1 MTIKKWR
8 RFSLTLTLFLGLALL
23 LRIAV
28 DGLPVAAQEPAP
40 LSTDEMM
47 LVQVTHLTDTTSTTF
62 YDALLSGN
70 GRKVVYGA
78 PWGYSYE
85 RTLYLANSDGTGT
98 PYAFYSSVGDPD
110 IKGLRLL
117 DVSYD
122 GKRILYFKDRRSG
135 ECDSYAIEHFDP
147 CGYFLYDVETQTST
161 RATPC
166 YTDSRIS
173 TQRCLSTATNNIALS
188 GNGNDIFLVSGSSWQ
203 CTPESYD
210 YGWRWNCRIPGDQKR
225 LWRVPIT
232 DLGNPDAAELWGSLN
247 DALPESSRLY
257 SYEPLYADYAGGI
270 AAILLTITGE
280 SGGTLPES
288 GIYFSRGS
296 RLQRVPTVDS
306 VNHNYLFQLSADG
319 NWVAYSP
326 PYIKEYHIQHVSGSP
341 HYTHPVPDS
350 LQYNYL
356 RGVTQDGQQ
365 TLFEDRMV
373 GEYPL
378 WIADREGNFSPLTGI
393 APGPLCDSAHLSYDG
408 QKVACPMDKDN
419 TGDAQ
424 YYVLHGQANPDL
436 SVDAFTLDP
445 AAVTHSAGKYILPVD
460 ITVRNTG
467 QSAASDIQVRLSD
480 NGGWSETRT
489 IDTLNSDAS
498 TVLHLNLDI
507 TAQLDQ
513 GNGQA
518 TVELTA
524 TADPD
529 DAIFEAAEVNNTASA
544 STDVD
549 ARPRILQVQ
558 PQFRLAS
565 AYFLNN
571 QSVNNPIKALVDW
584 NGDLAGNGDP
594 PYGDVYFDL
603 NGVQVS
609 EAGQSWGAEHTYDMG
624 SSDFQSSFSCANNT
638 LQVWAVGDFESL
650 KSTLQPTVFPFP
662 GWVDWLENLHL
673 GEFSTEE
680 QAPLVEYTYAFKYPE
695 DPFEA
700 TWTPPGWVPYLGGHE
715 LGILETQSEAN
726 ATGKSDGAG
735 SVGVSG
741 QTGLGLGALNVDG
754 NLSGRGDARFT
765 CGESLDLTG
774 AELNFGIHATVEQ
787 EAGLAD
793 VVPAVR
799 AAEDWPVVGRVIRW
813 VNESAQVKASLTP
826 GIDIATQF
834 EARDGELQFVN
845 GEGTGSIDA
854 RVELS
859 TEPCQ
864 DLSASVYGGGTPYVT
879 VQVPKNPG
887 YFKEVGIDLYYG
899 ATFQAWEFETEYERK
914 VNCHYP
920 GECSD
925 VESSGMMAMADGAD
939 WHLIPRNYAVSGPML
954 RATGVLLQATSTTTE
969 TVLVSPAYAR
979 PEPALAVRAD
989 GLRLLAYVHDDD
1001 AKPHGRGTEI
1011 RTRAWDGSW
1020 GSPVSLTDDQQP
1032 DFAPAVA
1039 FDGDG
1044 DGLVVWERS
1053 TLATGITPA
1062 LNITFAQ
1069 SLEIVARTWVSS
1081 TATWGDVVTL
1091 TNDSLMDHAPRLSA
1105 GNDGTVMALWQTNDG
1120 TDILGTA
1127 AHPLTFTYAIWD
1139 GSTWGS
1145 PAAALTGLHDVLGAA
1160 FAAYSSTQA
1169 ALVYA
1174 VDADGLLTTTHDSDL
1189 YYATFD
1195 GASWSSPA
1203 RLTNDTI
1210 TDITPALAYDGSGNL
1225 HLLWLRDGDLVW
1237 LENSWNVGDAR
1248 TVRAASTEAGFMGF
1262 TLNRDPAGNLAVVW
1276 QGTGDGSADLTYSIY
1291 DDANDSW
1298 GADNTLMSDS
1308 NVEAAHSPAFGSD
1321 GTLYAAYQQVAT
1333 EFVTKTFTSPSTFTV
1348 TNIPTPGVSSLVFV
1362 EHTVGR
1368 DLTFVELTITPT
1380 NPAPGQA
1387 VTLTAVLR
1395 NAGDLAVVNPQVAFY
1410 DGASQIGS
1418 TQTLSTLAA
1427 GYTTTVQASWTVPA
1441 LAAAHTLKAVADPNG
1456 QVMESDET
1464 NNEVTWQTVL
1474 PDLQVEVLYTA
1485 HSTATITAT
1494 ARLVNTGVLAAAAP
1508 FDVAFRAADP
1518 LTGTLLGTVAVG
1530 SDLGVGEQVTVTLAL
1545 TDTASLAGLGD
1556 LLWAIADAGEMVA
1569 EADEGNNSDYARL
1582 AVLPDLTLTA
1592 ADIAGSGPVVV
1603 TVRNAGVV
1611 TATAPVVAARQGG
1624 PTGPLVYS
1632 GTLSTL
1638 GPGDS
1643 DTVTLTSVTGQ
1654 IELWAYA
1661 DPDHLIAES
1670 DESNN
1675 LAVREIIV
1683 PFRIYLPLVLRSS

>member
-1 MTIKKWR
+1 MKVLQKCIALTL
-8 RFSLTLTLFLGLALL
+8 FSSLTLVLL
-23 LRIAV
+23 TAA
-28 DGLPVAAQEPAP
+28 GSFMPTAAQGGATYYQITNNTGD
-40 LSTDEMM
+40 SSYGNSDNG
-47 LVQVTHLTDTTSTTF
+47 SINI
-62 YDALLSGN
+62 SGN
-70 GRKVVYGA
+70 GRKVAFVVPAFGGKWDLYIADSDGSGT
-78 PWGYSYE
+78 PQLIREDVRNPGIDYTGDHVLYIHNKH
-85 RTLYLANSDGTGT
+85 LYLNQT
-98 PYAFYSSVGDPD
+98 D
-110 IKGLRLL
+110 I
-117 DVSYD
+117 
-122 GKRILYFKDRRSG
+122 
-135 ECDSYAIEHFDP
+135 
-147 CGYFLYDVETQTST
+147 
-161 RATPC
+161 TPC
-166 YTDSRIS
+166 VTDPRIS
-173 TQRCLSTATNNIALS
+173 GPACLEPQTAALS
-188 GNGNDIFLVSGSSWQ
+188 GNGEYVFFNSYSKWDCVPVSDEYGTWSWQ
-203 CTPESYD
+203 CAFPYSWNTTVVWRASADGTGSPEQWTS
-210 YGWRWNCRIPGDQKR
+210 PMEH
-225 LWRVPIT
+225 IT
-232 DLGNPDAAELWGSLN
+232 YPLLTDFKGSLIVFR
-247 DALPESSRLY
+247 SRDGATD
-257 SYEPLYADYAGGI
+257 YEELYA
-270 AAILLTITGE
+270 
-280 SGGTLPES
+280 
-288 GIYFSRGS
+288 SRGGKTQNLITREEGTS
-296 RLQRVPTVDS
+296 NLEYTV
-306 VNHNYLFQLSADG
+306 LSADG
-319 NWVAYSP
+319 NWIAYGTYVYGGSKDLHVLRSDGSEHTTIRPFPPNTNMHVVQGISEGGSRILFNNGWSSTQAEHNEWLVNRDGSDLTPVLSNTTLNSWFGSLSFNGETVAF
-326 PYIKEYHIQHVSGSP
+326 VS
-341 HYTHPVPDS
+341 D
-350 LQYNYL
+350 
-356 RGVTQDGQQ
+356 
-365 TLFEDRMV
+365 EDI
-373 GEYPL
+373 L
-378 WIADREGNFSPLTGI
+378 GNGNAQPQVFVLK
-393 APGPLCDSAHLSYDG
+393 GPA
-408 QKVACPMDKDN
+408 K
-419 TGDAQ
+419 
-424 YYVLHGQANPDL
+424 PDL
-436 SVDAFTLDP
+436 NVDAFTLDP
-445 AAVTHSAGKYILPVD
+445 AAVTHNAGKYILPVD
-460 ITVRNTG
+460 VTMRNSG
-467 QSAASDIQVRLSD
+467 ENSAADIRVRLSD
-480 NGGWSETRT
+480 NGGWRETRT
-489 IDTLNSDAS
+489 IDNLAPDAS
-498 TVLHLNLDI
+498 EVLHLDWDI
-507 TAQLDQ
+507 TALLNA
-513 GNGQA
+513 GNGKA

-524 TADPD
+524 VADPD
-529 DAIFEAAEVNNTASA
+529 DIIFEAAEVNNTASA

-584 NGDLAGNGDP
+584 NGDLAGNGDA

-638 LQVWAVGDFESL
+638 IQVWAVGDFESL

-715 LGILETQSEAN
+715 LGILETQSEAD

-799 AAEDWPVVGRVIRW
+799 AAEDWPVVGRAIRW

-826 GIDIATQF
+826 GIDIATKF
-834 EARDGELQFVN
+834 EARDDNLQFVN

-859 TEPCQ
+859 TELCQ

-887 YFKEVGIDLYYG
+887 YLKEVGIDLYYG

-920 GECSD
+920 GGCSD

-979 PEPALAVRAD
+979 PEPALAVRAN
-989 GLRLLAYVHDDD
+989 GLRLLAYVHDDT

-1011 RTRAWDGSW
+1011 RTLAWDGSW
-1020 GSPVSLTDDQQP
+1020 GSPVSSLTDDQQP
-1032 DFAPAVA
+1032 DFAPVVA

-1044 DGLVVWERS
+1044 DGLVVWEHS
-1053 TLATGITPA
+1053 TLATSITPT
-1062 LNITFAQ
+1062 LDITFAQ
-1069 SLEIVARTWVSS
+1069 SLEVVARTWVSS
-1081 TATWGDVVTL
+1081 TATWGNVVTL
-1091 TNDSLMDHAPRLSA
+1091 TNNSLMDHAPRLSA

-1127 AHPLTFTYAIWD
+1127 AHPLTLTYAIWD

-1160 FAAYSSTQA
+1160 FAAYSSTHA
-1169 ALVYA
+1169 ALVYV

-1189 YYATFD
+1189 YYATFN
-1195 GASWSSPA
+1195 GAWSSST
-1203 RLTNDTI
+1203 RLTNDAISDT
-1210 TDITPALAYDGSGNL
+1210 TPALAYDGAGNL
-1225 HLLWLRDGDLVW
+1225 HLLWLRGGDLVW

-1262 TLNRDPAGNLAVVW
+1262 TLSHDPAGNLAVVW
-1276 QGTGDGSADLTYSIY
+1276 QGTGDDGADLTYSIY
-1291 DDANDSW
+1291 DAANDAW

-1321 GTLYAAYQQVAT
+1321 GMLYLAYQQVAT
-1333 EFVTKTFTSPSTFTV
+1333 EFVTRTFTSPSTFTV

-1368 DLTFVELTITPT
+1368 DLTFAGLTITPT

-1427 GYTTTVQASWTVPA
+1427 GYTATVQANWTVPA
-1441 LAAAHTLKAVADPNG
+1441 LAAAHMLKAVADPNG
-1456 QVMESDET
+1456 QVTESDET

-1556 LLWAIADAGEMVA
+1556 LLWAIADAGEAVA
-1569 EADEGNNSDYARL
+1569 EAAEGNNSDYARL

-1592 ADIAGSGPVVV
+1592 ADIVGSGPVVV

-1611 TATAPVVAARQGG
+1611 TATAPVVAMRQGG
-1624 PTGPLVYS
+1624 PTGTLVYS

-1643 DTVTLTSVTGQ
+1643 DTVTLTFVSGQ
-1654 IELWAYA
+1654 VELWAHA
-1661 DPDHLIAES
+1661 DPDYLIAES